1 MLGRPDLRTMT
12 DEATA
17 FVPGHV
23 TGFFTVHRDDDPTA
37 SGSQGAGVTL
47 ADGVSV
53 TVERAEDRRVEL
65 NGRPASVEAVET
77 VLETLDVEGSVVAE
91 TDLPIGSGFGISG
104 AMALGTALATNRV
117 YERDL
122 SRNELVTI
130 AHGADVQAG
139 TGLGDVVAQAAGGMP
154 IRLEPGGPQHNVI
167 DAVPYRPRVEYVTF
181 GELDTGEVI
190 GGDTELIS
198 RAGTEALSRL
208 VSEPTPAQFA
218 YASRRFARESGLLTD
233 RLRDAIRDV
242 SEAGGEALM
251 AMLGE
256 TVFALGSGL
265 SDAGYDPD
273 ACRVDAAGARL
284 V

>member
-1 MLGRPDLRTMT
+1 MT
-12 DEATA
+12 NEATV

-23 TGFFTVHRDDDPTA
+23 TGFFTVHQDDDPTA

-53 TVERAEDRRVEL
+53 TVEQADDRRVEL
-65 NGRPASVEAVET
+65 NGQPASIEAVES
-77 VLETLDVEGSVVAE
+77 VLDTLAVDAAVVAE

-104 AMALGTALATNRV
+104 AVALGAALAANCV
-117 YERDL
+117 YQREL

-139 TGLGDVVAQAAGGMP
+139 TGLGDVVAQATGGMP
-154 IRLEPGGPQHNVI
+154 IRLEPGGPHHNKI
-167 DAVPYRPRVEYVTF
+167 DAVPHRPRVEYVTF
-181 GELDTGEVI
+181 GELDTSEVI
-190 GGDTELIS
+190 DGDTDPLS
-198 RAGTEALSRL
+198 KAGTEALSRL
-208 VSEPTPAQFA
+208 VSEPTPSQFT

-233 RLRDAIRDV
+233 RLRKVIQAV
-242 SEAGGEALM
+242 SEAGGEASM

-265 SDAGYDPD
+265 SDAGYDPES
-273 ACRVDAAGARL
+273 CRVDAAGARL